1 MMSVWFKERAK
12 SLVTNIKKNT
22 DSEFKRYWVHN
33 ANRKEIIVISGFMSV
48 FVDLPKTKS
57 TLESASDELIKNET
71 LTVEPVFSIV
81 IGVWIGQP
89 NFLKRNA
96 IKDVF
101 W

>member
-1 MMSVWFKERAK
+1 
-12 SLVTNIKKNT
+12 
-22 DSEFKRYWVHN
+22 
-33 ANRKEIIVISGFMSV
+33 MSV

-81 IGVWIGQP
+81 IAVWIGQP
-89 NFLKRNA
+89 NFFKRNA

-101 W
+101 